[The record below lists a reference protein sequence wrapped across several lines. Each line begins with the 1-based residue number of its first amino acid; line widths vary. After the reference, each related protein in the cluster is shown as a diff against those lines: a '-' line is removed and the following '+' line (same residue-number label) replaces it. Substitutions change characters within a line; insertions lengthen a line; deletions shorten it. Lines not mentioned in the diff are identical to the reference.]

1 MERGR
6 SGPPAVTSAAVDP
19 EAERHPSTLAPA
31 SARYAALHV
40 SKAFNGAPVLR
51 DVSIL
56 LEPGQVHALVGEN
69 GAGKSTLFKIMSG
82 MYQPDTGE
90 LVLGGERLTDLTPR
104 MALHEG
110 IYLVP
115 QEPTLMQHL
124 SAAENLYVGALPR
137 RRVPGLVDWARVR
150 GEAAT
155 FFGRVGLDID
165 VQTPA
170 RLLSIAQQQLL
181 ECARAL
187 VHNCRVIL
195 FDEPT
200 SPLTSH
206 ETEILFRLMDAL
218 RDDGLALG
226 FISHRLDE
234 IIEVGDRV
242 TVLRDGAMVTTA
254 ERGDYSRND
263 IVTAM
268 IGRPIGV
275 RTRVRRSSDVTDRSE
290 VLKVERLSAAPVFED
305 VSFTLT
311 EHEVAGLAGLVG
323 SGRTE
328 IAETIFGL
336 RRADA
341 GEVWLEG
348 APLLHRSP
356 RECIDAGLIYLPEDR
371 ARNGIFAEVDVARNV
386 TAGIIPHLPRTWHLI
401 RAKREESLA
410 REVIG
415 RTSVRTR
422 SLGAAINTLSGGN
435 QQRAMFS
442 RWILAEPKVAIFDEP
457 TRGVDVGAKDDIYDI
472 ISDLAT
478 SGLAC
483 LIISSDLEE
492 LALICDRVLV
502 IYEGRIVGEVG
513 HGEVTTARLGE
524 LVVGGA
530 Q

>member
-90 LVLGGERLTDLTPR
+90 LVLAGERLADLTPR

-218 RDDGLALG
+218 RADGLALG

-242 TVLRDGAMVTTA
+242 TVLRDGAMVSTA
-254 ERGDYSRND
+254 ERGGCSRND

-268 IGRPIGV
+268 IGRP
-275 RTRVRRSSDVTDRSE
+275 
-290 VLKVERLSAAPVFED
+290 
-305 VSFTLT
+305 
-311 EHEVAGLAGLVG
+311 
-323 SGRTE
+323 
-328 IAETIFGL
+328 
-336 RRADA
+336 
-341 GEVWLEG
+341 
-348 APLLHRSP
+348 
-356 RECIDAGLIYLPEDR
+356 
-371 ARNGIFAEVDVARNV
+371 
-386 TAGIIPHLPRTWHLI
+386 
-401 RAKREESLA
+401 
-410 REVIG
+410 
-415 RTSVRTR
+415 
-422 SLGAAINTLSGGN
+422 LG
-435 QQRAMFS
+435 
-442 RWILAEPKVAIFDEP
+442 
-457 TRGVDVGAKDDIYDI
+457 VGAR
-472 ISDLAT
+472 
-478 SGLAC
+478 G
-483 LIISSDLEE
+483 
-492 LALICDRVLV
+492 
-502 IYEGRIVGEVG
+502 
-513 HGEVTTARLGE
+513 
-524 LVVGGA
+524 
-530 Q
+530 